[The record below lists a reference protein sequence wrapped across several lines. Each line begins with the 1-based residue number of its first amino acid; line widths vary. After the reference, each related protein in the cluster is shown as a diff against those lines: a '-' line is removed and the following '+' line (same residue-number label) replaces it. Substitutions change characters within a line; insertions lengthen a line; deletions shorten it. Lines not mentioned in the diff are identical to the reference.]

1 MLVISQQKTF
11 KKIKVKSISFK
22 NYFLGA
28 YFIDS
33 VFDICDGE
41 GTEEG
46 LTLIKVKER
55 HCLDFLTTTIGML
68 EDNIARVFEAI
79 DENGNGFVSK
89 QESFNAIDRRGYGG
103 GGGEETEALIGLC
116 QF

>member
-1 MLVISQQKTF
+1 
-11 KKIKVKSISFK
+11 
-22 NYFLGA
+22 
-28 YFIDS
+28 
-33 VFDICDGE
+33 
-41 GTEEG
+41 
-46 LTLIKVKER
+46 
-55 HCLDFLTTTIGML
+55 ML